1 MKLLKLIGVIT
12 IPILITF
19 IVIGCITCLICI
31 YQQKDLLEGWFQFPV
46 VSLTI
51 IIYIV
56 SLNAVL
62 KKLFL

>member
-1 MKLLKLIGVIT
+1 MKLLKLVGVIT

-19 IVIGCITCLICI
+19 IVIGCITSLICI
-31 YQQKDLLEGWFQFPV
+31 YQQKDFLEGWFQFPI

-51 IIYIV
+51 IVYII